1 MKKQLTLSYGSIQ
14 GTYWMY
20 YGAILSFASVF
31 LLSKDYSNSE
41 IGMILATA
49 STLSVILQPLIA
61 DLADRSKS
69 AVPTVLISIITA
81 GLLLITAALFLFPTK
96 SMILSILF
104 ILLGAWHAALQPLI
118 NSMAFSISP
127 SQDPI
132 NFGLTRSGGS
142 IAYAALCYLLGILV
156 TAFGIQT
163 IPATGTLVLF
173 LLLLCLGVTH
183 QLYLRSANFRSTESA
198 ASHDAVTPKTIDLK
212 AFLGRNKAFIVFNAG
227 IVLIFFQNSVLNNY
241 LMQILMEVGGTS
253 SDMGS
258 LFSFMALLE
267 LPGLVFFKQLRQ
279 RFTCQFLLKVSSIA
293 FTVKI
298 LLILT
303 ATSVSL
309 IYVAFLFQL
318 ISFPIF
324 LSASV
329 HLVDETMEQGEAVK
343 GHSFV
348 TGAMTLS
355 AVFASLLGG
364 AILDHGG
371 SFPLLVLSTTLA
383 AAGTVIVFLAV
394 DSINA
399 CNSSR

>member
-20 YGAILSFASVF
+20 YGAIMSFASVF

-41 IGMILATA
+41 IGMILAAA

-61 DLADRSKS
+61 DFADRSKS
-69 AVPTVLISIITA
+69 AVPTVLIAIITV
-81 GLLLITAALFLFPTK
+81 GLLLFTAALFLFPTK
-96 SMILSILF
+96 SIMLSILF

-118 NSMAFSISP
+118 NSMAFSIST

-156 TAFGIQT
+156 TVYGIQA
-163 IPATGTLVLF
+163 IPASGTLVL
-173 LLLLCLGVTH
+173 LLLLLSLGATH
-183 QLYLRSANFRSTESA
+183 HLYQPSAKLRSLESA
-198 ASHDAVTPKTIDLK
+198 PVHGTINPEPIDLK

-227 IVLIFFQNSVLNNY
+227 TVLIFFQNSVLNNY

-279 RFTCQFLLKVSSIA
+279 RFTCQFLLKVASIA
-293 FTVKI
+293 FTLKI

-309 IYVAFLFQL
+309 IYLAFLFQL

-329 HLVDETMEQGEAVK
+329 HLVDETMGQGEAVK

-364 AILDHGG
+364 AILDHSGA
-371 SFPLLVLSTTLA
+371 SLLLVLSTTLA
-383 AAGTVIVFLAV
+383 ALGTVILFLAV
-394 DSINA
+394 GNIQTK
-399 CNSSR
+399 